1 MNDPTPRRTGPHAP
15 LPAGTYTSPISPPP
29 PTGVAGAVGAALSAS
44 PAPASE
50 DPRARAARRAAELRE
65 HGGGYQEDG
74 EDKFRIEPRIIP
86 DGWSYEWKRHMLL
99 GKEDPSYQVSLARKG
114 WEAVPRSRHPEMMPD
129 NYRGETIERE
139 GQMLM
144 ERPMEI
150 TVEAKARELAKA
162 RGQVRDKEVQLGGA
176 PSGQFERNN
185 KDSSLVK
192 ISKSYEA
199 IPIPDK

>member
-1 MNDPTPRRTGPHAP
+1 MNDPNPRRTGPHAP
-15 LPAGTYTSPISPPP
+15 LPTATGS
-29 PTGVAGAVGAALSAS
+29 GVAAAVGAALST
-44 PAPASE
+44 PAPATASARAEE
-50 DPRARAARRAAELRE
+50 DPRTRAARRAAELRD
-65 HGGGYQEDG
+65 HAGGYQDDG
-74 EDKFRIEPRIIP
+74 EDKFYIDTRIIP
-86 DGWSYEWKRHMLL
+86 DGWSYEWKRHTLL
-99 GKEDPSYQVSLARKG
+99 GKEDPSYQVSLAHKG

-150 TVEAKARELAKA
+150 TMEAKARELAKA

-176 PSGQFERNN
+176 APGQFERNN
-185 KDSSLVK
+185 KDASLVK
-192 ISKSYEA
+192 IKKSYEA